1 MSFIDEK
8 DAPEGFYAVAAEEN
22 IFGVITCHGCVF
34 DVGGVL
40 DACLQCGSHNRFDEQ
55 EVIFIKKADKDE

>member
-1 MSFIDEK
+1 MKDIDK
-8 DAPEGFYAVAAEEN
+8 GDAPLGYVAVAAEEN

-55 EVIFIKKADKDE
+55 EVIFIKKSENEE

>member
-1 MSFIDEK
+1 MKDIDK
-8 DAPEGFYAVAAEEN
+8 GDAPEGYIAVAAEEN
-22 IFGVITCHGCVF
+22 IFGVITCQGCVF
-34 DVGGVL
+34 DVGGVI